1 MTSKSKALARISVFT
16 LISFS
21 LTFIPDII
29 CIKVWGYE
37 KWLSSPFG
45 VIVTL
50 TMVSPMIANIL
61 TRIITKEGFDDLSL
75 SFSLTD
81 GKKYYAYAYFIP
93 IIFGVII
100 SLIVNITHGSFTFEA
115 LRESSFYEVFT
126 IFMSVCITPLFYYS
140 FCCFGEE
147 FGWRGYLNQRLEALT
162 GTAGAVIIGGIIWG
176 LWHGVL
182 VFNGYNFGSEHPLL
196 GIALMCV
203 SCISLNAVM
212 MYLTKKAHSVFPAV
226 ILHTVLDMGVISFTV
241 QCMAG
246 GLSGDIEKKI
256 TPLQSGILMLVI
268 PEAVVGTVFFILL
281 MRSKRKEPQKA

>member
-1 MTSKSKALARISVFT
+1 MTSKSKALARICIFT

-45 VIVTL
+45 IIVTL
-50 TMVSPMIANIL
+50 TMFSPMIANIL
-61 TRIITKEGFDDLSL
+61 TRIITKEGFDDLGL
-75 SFSLTD
+75 SFSLS
-81 GKKYYAYAYFIP
+81 GEKKYYAIAYFIP

-100 SLIVNITHGSFTFEA
+100 SLIVNITHGSFAFEV

-126 IFMSVCITPLFYYS
+126 SFMSVCVTPLFYYS

-147 FGWRGYLNQRLEALT
+147 LGWRGYLNQRLEALT

-182 VFNGYNFGSEHPLL
+182 VFYGYNFGSEHPLL

-212 MYLTKKAHSVFPAV
+212 MYMTQKTHSVFPAV
-226 ILHTVLDMGVISFTV
+226 ILHTVLDMGVIAFTV

-246 GLSGDIEKKI
+246 RLPGDIEKRI

-268 PEAVVGTVFFILL
+268 PEIIVGSVFFVML
-281 MRSKRKEPQKA
+281 MHDKGKETRNT